1 MSVHLR
7 VLLYCTLN
15 TYHML
20 YATHLF
26 NIYYHMLLSLLLS
39 RFYDTPTPTHEILTF
54 NSNWIKAVFSS
65 TKIVVDDVIQFKSF
79 LKLRPYHVN
88 FISLCAHLCKIA
100 HTHMHSHSGGI
111 CMCTRLWWFMNVKSL
126 RWRKFS
132 NFINSIY
139 RRKLRLKAMKNK
151 QECSQLEVDMM
162 VVIII
167 FLRFIIIVLN
177 ECMYSVLSLYY
188 MCVVC
193 ACVCL
198 FMFVQ
203 RTNSKDINQCE
214 FSYQW
219 VNVCVYINDLLFY

>member
-65 TKIVVDDVIQFKSF
+65 TKIVVDDVTQFKSF

-100 HTHMHSHSGGI
+100 RAHTCI
-111 CMCTRLWWFMNVKSL
+111 R
-126 RWRKFS
+126 
-132 NFINSIY
+132 I
-139 RRKLRLKAMKNK
+139 
-151 QECSQLEVDMM
+151 Q
-162 VVIII
+162 VV
-167 FLRFIIIVLN
+167 
-177 ECMYSVLSLYY
+177 Y
-188 MCVVC
+188 
-193 ACVCL
+193 
-198 FMFVQ
+198 
-203 RTNSKDINQCE
+203 
-214 FSYQW
+214 
-219 VNVCVYINDLLFY
+219 VCVRGYDDSWMWNHWDEESFPIS